1 MRTPAQIAGHPIHP
15 MLVTIPIGLWLF
27 SLVCD
32 LIARG
37 AAAPE
42 TWQAAAMYSMVGG
55 ILGALAAAV
64 FGLVDLLSLPAGPKS
79 TALKHMSL
87 NLVIVVLYLINAWT
101 RHSGA
106 ASPAMSLGLSIVS
119 ILLLLVSGWLGGKMV
134 FEEGVAVHAEG
145 AGAAASGNWRADTS
159 RGWTGTG
166 AMRGERAMAADSV
179 GPARE
184 STLAREERAA
194 ANQQPRDLEG

>member
-15 MLVTIPIGLWLF
+15 MLVTIPIGLWIF

-32 LIARG
+32 FIARG

-64 FGLVDLLSLPAGPKS
+64 FGLTDLLSLPSGPKA
-79 TALKHMSL
+79 TAVKHMSL
-87 NLVIVVLYLINAWT
+87 NLVIIVLYLINAWT

-106 ASPAMSLGLSIVS
+106 ASPAMSLALSIIA

-134 FEEGVAVHAEG
+134 YVEGVAVHTED
-145 AGAAASGNWRADTS
+145 AGAAASNTWRAES
-159 RGWTGTG
+159 KSGWTGTG
-166 AMRGERAMAADSV
+166 ALRPDRAMAADST
-179 GPARE
+179 GPTRD
-184 STLAREERAA
+184 STLLREERAA
-194 ANQQPRDLEG
+194 AHHEPDESDR